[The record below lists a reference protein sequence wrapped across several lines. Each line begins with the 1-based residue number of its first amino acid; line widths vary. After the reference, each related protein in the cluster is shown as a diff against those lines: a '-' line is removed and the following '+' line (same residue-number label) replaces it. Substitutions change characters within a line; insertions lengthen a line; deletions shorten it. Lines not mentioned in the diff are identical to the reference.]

1 MSKKN
6 PKEQASLSGWQEV
19 KLLHEE
25 VLRHSLHL
33 LQQCA
38 PPYPLWPC
46 LSVPALTLSLIKVK
60 EQMQVNRMPRSYF
73 LKTVFVST
81 GDLTS

>member
-25 VLRHSLHL
+25 VLKHSSHL
-33 LQQCA
+33 PQPCV
-38 PPYPLWPC
+38 PPSPLALPP
-46 LSVPALTLSLIKVK
+46 PALIPPPHKVK
-60 EQMQVNRMPRSYF
+60 EQMQANRTLPRSF
-73 LKTVFVST
+73 LKIAFVNA
-81 GDLTS
+81 GDLTVS